1 MPPTID
7 WLAETK
13 LRPPLAQAGAIER
26 SVLPRLVDGV
36 RAHRLTLLSAPAGY
50 GKTSLL
56 GELARTP
63 ALTVAWYSVD
73 ADDDDPGRLLAG
85 LGRSVDLALGTLA
98 PAWSAPLDEPPA
110 RPGAALLDRVER
122 AAPDPFVLILDDLH
136 LVTAPAVHE
145 LLAWLIERMPPRM
158 HLVVSARYDP
168 PLRLARLRAARAVF
182 ELRPA
187 DLRLSPDE
195 SRRLLAAALRRP
207 LAPDELDRLATAAE
221 GWPAGLV
228 LLGSSAGAD
237 AASRA
242 QQPARERRLVFDFLA
257 EEVLALQ
264 EPDVRRFLLE
274 TSILPELTPSRC
286 DAVTGRSDSRAILEL
301 LLRRNL
307 FLVELEAA
315 ADDEPVCRH
324 HALFA
329 EFLRGLLRRELPDL
343 VPELHRRAA
352 EAERQPDRAIDHWL
366 AAGAWEEAAR
376 AIEPIADGLILRGE
390 LLRLLGWLSALPDH
404 AYRSHPR
411 LVNARAVGMVQ
422 KGDPAG
428 VADMLATALAE
439 ARRTGDGAMEAEIR
453 CAEAAFAMW
462 RADFAACTTL
472 LDVADALP
480 ARRPATDVLTAMLR
494 ASVALFSEFD
504 HDAAARSL
512 HRALASPAAVDDP
525 EAILYLALL
534 LGPEFTVLPG
544 ALTAIEAFCARAA
557 RLPEAAT
564 GPIGLGVDDVM
575 APIHLRRG
583 RLDEAV
589 ETARRALARRGELG
603 GYLFLGLNA
612 ALSAGMARAAQGRDA
627 EASGYF
633 ARLRASADATPL
645 NRAIGADGRFA
656 AARLAWL
663 EGHLGETRALL
674 AELEADGDAVAP
686 FTAVLRLQLRAMV
699 EISRGQHDAAERTL
713 IEAVERERD
722 APVATVYASAAALLA
737 RLHWTR
743 RRPRAAA
750 EALAPLIRACAA
762 DGTPGRILQ
771 EAPLVRPVLRYAAAS
786 GIESEEAARLLVLLG
801 DDAAAAP
808 PGASLSERELEVVRL
823 IADGASNAAIAERLG
838 ISLATVKSHVGH
850 AMDKLDASSRTQI
863 VARARSAGLIG

>member
-13 LRPPLAQAGAIER
+13 LRPPLAQPRAIAR
-26 SVLPRLVDGV
+26 SVLPALVDGV
-36 RAHRLTLLSAPAGY
+36 RTHRLTLLSAPAGY

-63 ALTVAWYSVD
+63 GLMVAWYSVD
-73 ADDDDPGRLLAG
+73 EDDDDPGRLLAG
-85 LGRSVDLALGTLA
+85 LGRAVDLALGA
-98 PAWSAPLDEPPA
+98 AASASPARAEESPA
-110 RPGAALLDRVER
+110 RPGASLLVRIER
-122 AAPDPFVLILDDLH
+122 AAPDPFVLVLDDLH
-136 LVTAPAVHE
+136 LVTTTPVHE
-145 LLAWLIERMPPRM
+145 LLAWMIERMPARM
-158 HLVVSARYDP
+158 HLVASARYDP

-187 DLRLSPDE
+187 DLRLTPDE
-195 SRRLLAAALRRP
+195 SRRLLAAALGRV
-207 LAPDELDRLATAAE
+207 LAPDELDRLAAAAE

-228 LLGSSAGAD
+228 LLGSAAAAD
-237 AASRA
+237 TPSPVQRA
-242 QQPARERRLVFDFLA
+242 ARERRLVFDFLA

-286 DAVTGRSDSRAILEL
+286 DAVTGRGDSRAILEL

-307 FLVELEAA
+307 FLVELEGAG
-315 ADDEPVCRH
+315 DELVCRH

-329 EFLRGLLRRELPDL
+329 EFLRGLLRREMPDL
-343 VPELHRRAA
+343 VPELHSRAA
-352 EAERQPDRAIDHWL
+352 AAEPQADRAIDHWL
-366 AAGAWEEAAR
+366 AAGAWDQAAA

-390 LLRLLGWLSALPDH
+390 LLRLLGWLAALPDH

-428 VADMLATALAE
+428 VADVLATALAE
-439 ARRTGDGAMEAEIR
+439 ARRTGDGAMEAEVR

-462 RADFAACTTL
+462 RADFATCTAL

-480 ARRPATDVLTAMLR
+480 ARRPATGVLTDMLR
-494 ASVALFSEFD
+494 ASVALFSDFD
-504 HDAAARSL
+504 HATAARSL
-512 HRALASPAAVDDP
+512 HRALASPAAVDDA

-544 ALTAIEAFCARAA
+544 ALAAVEAFCARAA

-612 ALSAGMARAAQGRDA
+612 ALAAGMARAAQGRDA
-627 EASGYF
+627 EASAFF

-663 EGHLGETRALL
+663 QGHLGETRSLL
-674 AELEADGDAVAP
+674 AELEADGEAVAP

-699 EISRGQHDAAERTL
+699 EMSRGDHDAAERTL
-713 IEAVERERD
+713 VEAIERERD
-722 APVATVYASAAALLA
+722 APVSTVYASAEALLA
-737 RLHWTR
+737 RLHWAR
-743 RRPRAAA
+743 RRPRTAV
-750 EALAPLIRACAA
+750 EALAPLLRSCAA
-762 DGTPGRILQ
+762 EGTPGRILQ
-771 EAPLVRPVLRYAAAS
+771 EAPLVRPVLRHAAAT
-786 GIESEEAARLLVLLG
+786 GVEAAEAARLLALLG
-801 DDAAAAP
+801 DDAGGAA

-863 VARARSAGLIG
+863 VAVARNAGLIR